1 MALLSLDKI
10 ITMEEELYT
19 KYYDF
24 SEVRYNEM
32 TKTLHIKFGV
42 LNSNEMY
49 DFMSK
54 DENTLEKEWVD
65 DLRLEYIKTAKM
77 LLDLLKKN
85 GHEVNVMHKLYNRT
99 DKDELI
105 LTIYNGEVIY
115 DKLVG
120 INNTLSVSYSFLA
133 NIICLL

>member
-1 MALLSLDKI
+1 MALFSLEEI
-10 ITMEEELYT
+10 ITMQKELYT

-32 TKTLHIKFGV
+32 TKTLHIQFGV

-49 DFMSK
+49 DFMSA

-85 GHEVNVMHKLYNRT
+85 GHEVNVMYKLINRT

-105 LTIYNGEVIY
+105 LTLYNGEVIY

-120 INNTLSVSYSFLA
+120 INNTLS
-133 NIICLL
+133 

>member
-1 MALLSLDKI
+1 MALFSLEEI
-10 ITMEEELYT
+10 ITMQKELYT

-32 TKTLHIKFGV
+32 TNTLHIQFGV

-49 DFMSK
+49 DFMSA
-54 DENTLEKEWVD
+54 DESTLEKEWKN
-65 DLRLEYIKTAKM
+65 DLRLEYVKTSEM
-77 LLDLLKKN
+77 LLDVLKKN
-85 GHEVNVMHKLYNRT
+85 GHEVNVMYKLINRT

-105 LTIYNGEVIY
+105 LTIYNGEIIY

-120 INNTLSVSYSFLA
+120 INNTLS
-133 NIICLL
+133 

>member
-10 ITMEEELYT
+10 ITMEKELYT

-32 TKTLHIKFGV
+32 TKTLHIKFG
-42 LNSNEMY
+42 NFDSNEMY
-49 DFMSK
+49 DFMSA
-54 DENTLEKEWVD
+54 DENTLEKEWEN
-65 DLRLEYIKTAKM
+65 DLRLVYIKKAEM
-77 LLDLLKKN
+77 LLDLLKEN
-85 GHEVNVMHKLYNRT
+85 GHEVNVMHKLFNGT

-105 LTIYNGEVIY
+105 LTLYNGEVIY

-120 INNTLSVSYSFLA
+120 INNTLS
-133 NIICLL
+133 

>member
-120 INNTLSVSYSFLA
+120 INNTLS
-133 NIICLL
+133 

>member
-32 TKTLHIKFGV
+32 TKTLHIKFG
-42 LNSNEMY
+42 NFDSNEMY

-54 DENTLEKEWVD
+54 DENTLEKEWKN
-65 DLRLEYIKTAKM
+65 DLRLVYIKKAEM

-85 GHEVNVMHKLYNRT
+85 GHEVNVMHKLINRT

-105 LTIYNGEVIY
+105 LTLYNGEVIY

-120 INNTLSVSYSFLA
+120 INNTLS
-133 NIICLL
+133 

>member
-10 ITMEEELYT
+10 ITMEKELYT

-54 DENTLEKEWVD
+54 DENTLEKEWED
-65 DLRLEYIKTAKM
+65 DLRLVYIKKAKM

-85 GHEVNVMHKLYNRT
+85 GHEVNVMHKLFNGT

-105 LTIYNGEVIY
+105 LTIYNGEIIF

-120 INNTLSVSYSFLA
+120 INNTLS
-133 NIICLL
+133 